1 VEDLDTDEWWIEAD
15 EGILF
20 ENSITPI
27 PAQMETGGKVK
38 VTDDCEYG
46 FCNQL
51 GEQIQEYLL
60 KTNTPISEALKQRLG
75 QSKDVKLNKPKMEEE
90 IMTEDKIEVDKTEW
104 KQMQE
109 AIKTASEY
117 IQKDIEAKE
126 KAEKD
131 RLEKE
136 AREEIKKNSRKRS
149 VKNL

>member
-1 VEDLDTDEWWIEAD
+1 
-15 EGILF
+15 
-20 ENSITPI
+20 
-27 PAQMETGGKVK
+27 
-38 VTDDCEYG
+38 
-46 FCNQL
+46 L

-126 KAEKD
+126 K
-131 RLEKE
+131 
-136 AREEIKKNSRKRS
+136 S
-149 VKNL
+149 